1 MAIDGVN
8 GPVNTGRRRFLTATT
23 AVVGAVGAGI
33 AAVPFIKS
41 WNPSARAKLAGA
53 PVTADISGLQEGQRL
68 ILEWRGQ
75 PIWIV
80 KRSQAVLQALPTL
93 DEYLRDPDSA
103 NPDQQPEYVREANPK
118 LRSLKPEISV
128 LVGVLGQRVAQV
140 AVQGRQRFQDRLGAL
155 DDPDRLAAPLE
166 AQALPFLQGAD
177 VGHHRGAGQ
186 AGPGAGVPRLD
197 ERHCGETDADGT
209 HRNGGGGQEPASTRV
224 GGLVDLIV
232 GHPALRKSSAGSVGC
247 LHPYPC
253 ADQDAD
259 AKDGE
264 V

>member
-80 KRSQAVLQALPTL
+80 KRSKAVLDALPTL
-93 DEYLRDPDSA
+93 DANLRDPQSE
-103 NPDQQPEYVREANPK
+103 NLDQQPAYIKGVT
-118 LRSLKPEISV
+118 RSLKPEISV
-128 LVGVLGQRVAQV
+128 LVGLCTHLGCSPEMAAEIKPEPYDPNWKGGYFCPCHKSRFNMAGRVF
-140 AVQGRQRFQDRLGAL
+140 QGVPAPTNLVVPPHYYENDTTIVVGL
-155 DDPDRLAAPLE
+155 DP
-166 AQALPFLQGAD
+166 QGA
-177 VGHHRGAGQ
+177 
-186 AGPGAGVPRLD
+186 
-197 ERHCGETDADGT
+197 
-209 HRNGGGGQEPASTRV
+209 
-224 GGLVDLIV
+224 
-232 GHPALRKSSAGSVGC
+232 
-247 LHPYPC
+247 
-253 ADQDAD
+253 
-259 AKDGE
+259 
-264 V
+264 

>member
-93 DEYLRDPDSA
+93 NDKLRDPKSENVEQQPDYIRQA
-103 NPDQQPEYVREANPK
+103 NPE

-128 LVGVLGQRVAQV
+128 LVGLCTHLGCSPEMVAKIGPAPFDPEWKGGYFCPCHKSKFDMAGRVY
-140 AVQGRQRFQDRLGAL
+140 QGVPAPTNLVVPPHHFA
-155 DDPDRLAAPLE
+155 DDNTIVVGVDP
-166 AQALPFLQGAD
+166 QGA
-177 VGHHRGAGQ
+177 A
-186 AGPGAGVPRLD
+186 
-197 ERHCGETDADGT
+197 
-209 HRNGGGGQEPASTRV
+209 
-224 GGLVDLIV
+224 
-232 GHPALRKSSAGSVGC
+232 
-247 LHPYPC
+247 
-253 ADQDAD
+253 
-259 AKDGE
+259 
-264 V
+264 

>member
-80 KRSQAVLQALPTL
+80 KRSKAVLDALPTL
-93 DEYLRDPDSA
+93 DANLRDPQSE
-103 NPDQQPEYVREANPK
+103 NLDQQPAYIKGVT
-118 LRSLKPEISV
+118 RSLKPEISV
-128 LVGVLGQRVAQV
+128 LVGLCTHLGCSPEMVAKIGPAPFDPEWKGGYFCPCHKSRFDMAGRV
-140 AVQGRQRFQDRLGAL
+140 FQ
-155 DDPDRLAAPLE
+155 
-166 AQALPFLQGAD
+166 
-177 VGHHRGAGQ
+177 
-186 AGPGAGVPRLD
+186 GVPAPTNLKVPPYRF
-197 ERHCGETDADGT
+197 ADDKT
-209 HRNGGGGQEPASTRV
+209 
-224 GGLVDLIV
+224 LIIGV
-232 GHPALRKSSAGSVGC
+232 MPEGAA
-247 LHPYPC
+247 
-253 ADQDAD
+253 
-259 AKDGE
+259 
-264 V
+264 